1 MARKVMNLN
10 QIAAAYGVD
19 YRTFLRDMARHEHL
33 LDELDKAGFD
43 GRKFYP
49 IHQNITEKYFGIIP
63 KL

>member
-10 QIAAAYGVD
+10 QIAAAYGGD
-19 YRTFLRDMARHEHL
+19 HRTFKKDMARHERL
-33 LDELDKAGFD
+33 YDELCDSGFD

-49 IHQNITEKYFGIIP
+49 IHQTIIEKYFGIIP